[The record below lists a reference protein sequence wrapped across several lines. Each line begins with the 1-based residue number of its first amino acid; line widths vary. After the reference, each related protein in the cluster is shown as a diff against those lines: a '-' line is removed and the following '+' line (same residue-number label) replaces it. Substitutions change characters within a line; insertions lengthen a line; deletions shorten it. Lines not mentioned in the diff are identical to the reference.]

1 MTVLTIDPQR
11 LNTVRKARKIGRPKL
26 AKLVGLTERQLTKLE
41 TASTSVTLPE
51 ATLIRIATVL
61 QIPAP
66 ALTGELPLGEGNL
79 EPVQPIAHSSS
90 CSCCG

>member
-1 MTVLTIDPQR
+1 MTALTLDPQR
-11 LNTVRKARKIGRPKL
+11 LKTVRKARKLGRPKL

-41 TASTSVTLPE
+41 TASNGAALPE
-51 ATLIRIATVL
+51 ATLIRIATAL

-66 ALTGELPLGEGNL
+66 ALTGELPLGEDTL
-79 EPVQPIAHSSS
+79 EPVQPISQGSS